1 MLCRVNMCERPC
13 QAIALRL
20 RDCDSLGNSYSIW
33 IIVYSTILF
42 RAPQCTLSA
51 RGDLTSFLSVVV
63 AHSKVAGTLAP
74 VSPTAQEISLRSD
87 LTRSKYPITVMHSI
101 NPRTTRTV
109 TFFTIAGAS
118 QTAASS
124 SRTDV
129 MLSEP
134 LEQRMI
140 NAFKMDSVRQVGF
153 GVGDKLVDGIGNIVY
168 LKWIRAAL
176 KVGVAQHMKAAF

>member
-1 MLCRVNMCERPC
+1 
-13 QAIALRL
+13 
-20 RDCDSLGNSYSIW
+20 
-33 IIVYSTILF
+33 
-42 RAPQCTLSA
+42 
-51 RGDLTSFLSVVV
+51 
-63 AHSKVAGTLAP
+63 
-74 VSPTAQEISLRSD
+74 
-87 LTRSKYPITVMHSI
+87 MHSI

-153 GVGDKLVDGIGNIVY
+153 WIGDKLVDGIGNIVY
-168 LKWIRAAL
+168 LEWIRAAL
-176 KVGVAQHMKAAF
+176 KIGVAKHAKAAF